1 MIRPRL
7 HWVCPLPPAET
18 DIAHYTRRILPELTE
33 RADVTLWT
41 DARGWDAELERFCPV
56 RHLEPAHVVPRM
68 MQTPGAGPDR
78 PGTLFI
84 HIGNAWVFHADLLA
98 LTRRMPSVVIL
109 HDLNIQEML
118 FDAMWND
125 RLDSGLYR
133 QVMRAW
139 YGAGIDEKI
148 DAVFAGRQ
156 TPGQLGHD
164 HPGFEL
170 ATGHAV
176 AVLTHT
182 RGTFETVSRR
192 GHVPV
197 YRLDLPF
204 RTTGTAGVTDTAGPT
219 GAATARRAESG
230 PLRLL
235 QFGYIGPNRRLLQV
249 LEAVAGLAGEIDFV
263 FDIVG
268 KVWDPECIDRQC
280 RTLGISERVRL
291 HGYLPE
297 AELDGLLA
305 RAHLVFNLRHPTMGE
320 ASGSQLRIWNAAAAS
335 AVSDE
340 GWYGE
345 LPCASVFHIPHD
357 GERAALEGLL
367 RQLADDRAIGQSR
380 GRAGHQRL
388 QTHHDPG
395 SYADGL
401 VEIATAFGRDAR
413 DALVARA
420 ARRLVRTRPKQGDG
434 LVRDRLAALLS

>member
-1 MIRPRL
+1 MTRPRL

-18 DIAHYTRRILPELTE
+18 DIAHYTRRILPELTQ

-41 DARGWDAELERFCPV
+41 DARDWDAELERFCLV
-56 RHLEPAHVVPRM
+56 RYLDPAHALPRM

-84 HIGNAWVFHADLLA
+84 HIGNAWVFHAGLLA
-98 LTRRMPSVVIL
+98 LARRMHSVVVL

-125 RLDSGLYR
+125 RLDSDLYR
-133 QVMRAW
+133 HAMRAW
-139 YGAGIDEKI
+139 YGAGIDERI

-156 TPGQLGHD
+156 TPGGLGHD

-170 ATGHAV
+170 ATAHAA

-182 RGTFETVSRR
+182 RDGFEAVSRR

-204 RTTGTAGVTDTAGPT
+204 RAPGTATPV
-219 GAATARRAESG
+219 RAEDG

-268 KVWDPECIDRQC
+268 KLWDPESVDRQC
-280 RTLGISERVRL
+280 RALGISDRVRL

-297 AELDGLLA
+297 ADLDRLLA
-305 RAHLVFNLRHPTMGE
+305 RVHLVFNLRHPTMGE
-320 ASGSQLRIWNAAAAS
+320 ASGSQLRIWDAAAAS
-335 AVSDE
+335 AVTDQ
-340 GWYGE
+340 GWYGD
-345 LPCASVFHIPHD
+345 LPRASVFHIPHD
-357 GERAALEGLL
+357 AERAALEGLL
-367 RQLADDRAIGQSR
+367 RQLAGDRRIGQTR
-380 GRAGHQRL
+380 GRIGHEHLRA
-388 QTHHDPG
+388 HHDPG
-395 SYADGL
+395 GYADGIA
-401 VEIATAFGRDAR
+401 EIAAVFERDAR

-420 ARRLVRTRPKQGDG
+420 ACGLLRRRPQQGDG
-434 LVRDRLAALLS
+434 LVRDRLATLL